1 MVCPPFALITAF
13 IRFCRL
19 LTKLLQVVGSVFCHS
34 SWSLASNS
42 FFGEHLCILTL
53 FPKWDHKVSMGF
65 RSEDWGGHF
74 ITVIPFF
81 SNQPIETF
89 DVWHG
94 ALSCWKITS
103 LGMLL
108 LSQRGSVNL
117 VQHVSINCG
126 VHSALTCVQHSSA
139 WKSHAAPKQ
148 YASSSKFYSWNHT
161 IRMKCRSFPTA
172 NINRSKGAKNLM
184 KKKNLWQFLNK
195 CYGCVFTYKFQLL
208 HPKCRK

>member
-1 MVCPPFALITAF
+1 MH
-13 IRFCRL
+13 FCIL
-19 LTKLLQVVGSVFCHS
+19 LTKLLQVVGSIFCHS

-42 FFGEHLCILTL
+42 FFFYEHLCILTL

-65 RSEDWGGHF
+65 RSGDWDGHF

-81 SNQPIETF
+81 SNQPNETF

-139 WKSHAAPKQ
+139 WRSHAAPNH
-148 YASSSKFYSWNHT
+148 YASSSKFYRWNHT
-161 IRMKCRSFPTA
+161 IRMKCLSFPTA

-184 KKKNLWQFLNK
+184 KKKKKNLWQFWINVMMCIHIK
-195 CYGCVFTYKFQLL
+195 ISIITSQV
-208 HPKCRK
+208 